1 MRHEYVIQ
9 DRNPICATPVLLS
22 LHITNPAD
30 NVAKDEPTRT
40 DKINLAN
47 RHFAETSAYDRL
59 KETGGKV
66 G

>member
-1 MRHEYVIQ
+1 MY
-9 DRNPICATPVLLS
+9 TKPVLLS

-40 DKINLAN
+40 NKINLAN
-47 RHFAETSAYDRL
+47 KHFAETSAYDRL